1 MSIFKTTTTGVGHI
15 VLCKLVFRTDPKPG
29 VRNLG
34 SWFKPGFH
42 ASIWANTAL
51 AVKQPNR
58 NGWKWTCQETQGHS
72 SLHSLCRSNPALDKS
87 LSRENGHGARSSY
100 LFSSLTG
107 RKKKIPQASKDI
119 WPWLVLAHSAVL
131 QRAGWGSYTEWRPTG
146 KMSHFPL
153 GAHIVSCWEWEMPWR
168 GRGEWGVGSSSSQL
182 WGT

>member
-1 MSIFKTTTTGVGHI
+1 MTWLWKMSIFKTTTTGVDQI

-58 NGWKWTCQETQGHS
+58 NGWEWTCQETQGHS
-72 SLHSLCRSNPALDKS
+72 SLHSLCRSNSALDKS

-107 RKKKIPQASKDI
+107 REKKNSTSKQGHMTLAGASSLGCSSES
-119 WPWLVLAHSAVL
+119 WM
-131 QRAGWGSYTEWRPTG
+131 G
-146 KMSHFPL
+146 KLHRMETH
-153 GAHIVSCWEWEMPWR
+153 R
-168 GRGEWGVGSSSSQL
+168 
-182 WGT
+182 